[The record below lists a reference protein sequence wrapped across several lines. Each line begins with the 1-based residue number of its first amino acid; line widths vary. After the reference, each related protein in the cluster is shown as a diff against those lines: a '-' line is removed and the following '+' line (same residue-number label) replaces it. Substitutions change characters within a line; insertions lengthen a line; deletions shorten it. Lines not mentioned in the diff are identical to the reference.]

1 MGSCHSA
8 WFLYFFEV
16 PSTGATQVCQ
26 IDAAAPPMQYMA
38 IPEAVA
44 EPASAFPT
52 TYLPHGAVAYQMPGQ
67 AMPQVMVPTPRAD
80 GAARR
85 ACNCALAAQQRQH
98 RARKRNSN
106 QSALVTQQAIEAALG
121 AAEQA
126 SAAAEAAAATAAANS
141 AAMAALQRVKELG
154 LPEVSVTVAPEAS
167 ATLQTVSTTG
177 DVSAAIAENAPA
189 GSDED
194 GDKESKKPPRKRKK
208 TTTTPTTETGGPPA
222 DAISAA
228 AAAAAAAASYIDQV
242 NLPIAIAD
250 AELVADVDVPEW
262 PVEAMAEAVA
272 MVDATLSAE

>member
-1 MGSCHSA
+1 
-8 WFLYFFEV
+8 
-16 PSTGATQVCQ
+16 
-26 IDAAAPPMQYMA
+26 MQYMA

-67 AMPQVMVPTPRAD
+67 AMPQVMVPTQTPQ
-80 GAARR
+80 GIVMMPMQM
-85 ACNCALAAQQRQH
+85 AQPMGVQPMIATLKINQRQH

-208 TTTTPTTETGGPPA
+208 TTTTPTTETGGA
-222 DAISAA
+222 GRRVVHRSG
-228 AAAAAAAASYIDQV
+228 
-242 NLPIAIAD
+242 
-250 AELVADVDVPEW
+250 ELTHRDRRCGAGGGCGCAGVAGGGDGGGGGYG
-262 PVEAMAEAVA
+262 
-272 MVDATLSAE
+272 